1 MVKEKKVKNI
11 FLSAGVP
18 TMDYPAKYYKTAD
31 VIAIRDSV
39 IALASTVIA
48 TNGYHLIWGGQP
60 SITSLIALVLE
71 RYKLTMKDK
80 VTLYQ
85 SYEFEKFF
93 PKEHENVGQI
103 IYTEKK
109 KNTESSLLLMRQKM
123 IEENYYAAAVF
134 IGGMEGVEKEY
145 KMFKDFHPGVPCL
158 PIASTGAAAKIIYDE
173 HQGEFDEK
181 LLTELSYT
189 SLFKE
194 MLELKTQISQDD

>member
-1 MVKEKKVKNI
+1 MAKEEQVKNI

-18 TMDYPAKYYKTAD
+18 TADRSAKYYDTAD

-39 IALASTVIA
+39 IALASTVLA
-48 TNGYHLIWGGQP
+48 NKAFRLIWGGQP
-60 SITSLIALVLE
+60 AITPLIALVLE
-71 RYKLTMKDK
+71 RYNLKMTDR

-93 PKEHENVGQI
+93 PKENENVGNI
-103 IYTEKK
+103 VFTEKK
-109 KNTESSLLLMRQKM
+109 GNREASLLLMRQKM
-123 IEENYYAAAVF
+123 IGDNEYAAAVY
-134 IGGMEGVEKEY
+134 IGGMEGVEDEYKLFKEY
-145 KMFKDFHPGVPCL
+145 HPGVTCL

-173 HQGEFDEK
+173 HSCEFNEC

-194 MLELKTQISQDD
+194 LLEL